1 MDAKDSYDNSDSDR
15 CGLMVKLSELSSNE
29 VCRKLKKLG
38 FRFYRQGKG
47 SHELWVRD
55 ADGRVIPVPNYR
67 GKKIRKGTI
76 RAIIREAGVS
86 LKEFIE
92 L

>member
-1 MDAKDSYDNSDSDR
+1 MTR
-15 CGLMVKLSELSSNE
+15 LRELRYHE
-29 VCRKLKKLG
+29 VVERLEKLG

-55 ADGRVIPVPNYR
+55 QDGRVIPVPR
-67 GKKIRKGTI
+67 HAGKGIRKGTL
-76 RAIIREAGVS
+76 RAMIRETGVS
-86 LKEFIE
+86 VEEFMD

>member
-1 MDAKDSYDNSDSDR
+1 MPELR
-15 CGLMVKLSELSSNE
+15 ELSY
-29 VCRKLKKLG
+29 RDLTRRLRKLG

-55 ADGRVIPVPNYR
+55 SDGHVVPVPHHR
-67 GKKIRKGTI
+67 GKNIRKGTVG
-76 RAIIREAGVS
+76 AIIREVGMSIV
-86 LKEFIE
+86 EFMD

>member
-1 MDAKDSYDNSDSDR
+1 MS
-15 CGLMVKLSELSSNE
+15 KLQELSYRE
-29 VCRKLKKLG
+29 VIRRLRKLG

-55 ADGRVIPVPNYR
+55 ADGRVIPVPHYK
-67 GKKIRKGTI
+67 GKRIRKGTV
-76 RAIIREAGVS
+76 RAIIREVGVS
-86 LKEFIE
+86 VEEFMK

>member
-1 MDAKDSYDNSDSDR
+1 MSPLR
-15 CGLMVKLSELSSNE
+15 ELTYAE
-29 VCRKLKKLG
+29 VLRRLALLG

-55 ADGRVIPVPNYR
+55 SDGRVVPVPHH
-67 GKKIRKGTI
+67 GSKAIRKGTV
-76 RAIIREAGVS
+76 RAIIREVGITVD
-86 LKEFIE
+86 EFME

>member
-1 MDAKDSYDNSDSDR
+1 MAKLQGLSYQ
-15 CGLMVKLSELSSNE
+15 E
-29 VCRKLKKLG
+29 VTRRLQQLG

-55 ADGRVIPVPNYR
+55 RDGRVVPVPHHK
-67 GKKIRKGTI
+67 GKAIRKGTI
-76 RAIIREAGVS
+76 RAIIREVGVS
-86 LKEFIE
+86 VQEFME

>member
-1 MDAKDSYDNSDSDR
+1 MS
-15 CGLMVKLSELSSNE
+15 KLRELDYRE
-29 VCRKLKKLG
+29 VTERLRKLG

-55 ADGRVIPVPNYR
+55 VDGRVIPVPRYK

-76 RAIIREAGVS
+76 RAIIREVGVS
-86 LKEFIE
+86 VEEFME

>member
-1 MDAKDSYDNSDSDR
+1 MPLRDLTYRDVTRRLD
-15 CGLMVKLSELSSNE
+15 
-29 VCRKLKKLG
+29 KLG

-55 ADGRVIPVPNYR
+55 SDGKVVPVPHHR
-67 GKKIRKGTI
+67 GKSIQRGTV
-76 RAIIREAGVS
+76 RAIIRETGMSVE
-86 LKEFIE
+86 EFMD

>member
-1 MDAKDSYDNSDSDR
+1 MPELR
-15 CGLMVKLSELSSNE
+15 ELSYRE
-29 VCRKLKKLG
+29 LTRRLRKLG

-55 ADGRVIPVPNYR
+55 SDGRVVPVPHHR
-67 GKKIRKGTI
+67 GKNIRKGTVG
-76 RAIIREAGVS
+76 AIIREVGIGIA
-86 LKEFIE
+86 EFMD

>member
-1 MDAKDSYDNSDSDR
+1 VPELR
-15 CGLMVKLSELSSNE
+15 ELSYRE
-29 VCRKLKKLG
+29 VVRKLRKLG

-55 ADGRVIPVPNYR
+55 ADGRVVPVPHYR
-67 GKKIRKGTI
+67 GKNIRKGTV
-76 RAIIREAGVS
+76 RAVIRELDVS
-86 LKEFIE
+86 VEEFMR